1 MQANE
6 IETVDDAIAYLEEN
20 TGQTYILKDAAEKVI
35 EPFSGQYGM
44 SDTAGGIA
52 RGISER
58 AGDAR
63 GMLFVED
70 DELVCTIEDI
80 TAALCRHLGLEAS
93 EANMVGFGSTADVRH
108 DENMDALREF
118 VDE

>member
-1 MQANE
+1 MQASD
-6 IETVDDAIAYLEEN
+6 IETVEDAMDYLEDN
-20 TGQTYILKDAAEKVI
+20 TGQSYILKDAAEQVI
-35 EPFSGQYGM
+35 SPFSAQYGM

-70 DELVCTIEDI
+70 DELVCTVEDI

-93 EANMVGFGSTADVRH
+93 DANMVGFGSTADVRH
-108 DENMDALREF
+108 EENMEALREF